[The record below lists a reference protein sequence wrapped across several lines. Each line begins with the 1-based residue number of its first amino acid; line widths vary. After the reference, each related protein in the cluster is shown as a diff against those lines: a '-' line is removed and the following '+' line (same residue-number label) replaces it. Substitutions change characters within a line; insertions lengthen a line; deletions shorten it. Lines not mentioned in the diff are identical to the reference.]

1 MKNIM
6 INHKED
12 NFMELLKDKIAIVT
26 GGASGMGAAYAKRF
40 IEEGARVI
48 FTDINE
54 ELGTAYQVELGN
66 QAEFYKH
73 DVADEQQWKDLA
85 SLVKEKYGHVDV
97 LVNNAG
103 IGGNKPILDFPV
115 DLYMRVVSV
124 DQVSVLLGMKYIGG
138 LMAKQGSGS
147 IINIASTSGLD
158 GQIFGAAYC
167 SAKWAVRALSKTGA
181 LEFAKYNVR
190 VNCLLPGFVDTPL
203 VSAPEYAQLRAN
215 YETTIPLGRAGK
227 VSEIAKACLF
237 LASDMSSY
245 CNGTELVV
253 DGGLSSNA
261 HAYSDYMIR
270 NLKMW

>member
-1 MKNIM
+1 
-6 INHKED
+6 
-12 NFMELLKDKIAIVT
+12 MELLKDKVVIVT

-40 IEEGARVI
+40 IEEGATVI
-48 FTDINE
+48 ITDINE
-54 ELGTAYQVELGN
+54 ELGTSYQAELGD
-66 QAEFYKH
+66 QSMFYKH

-85 SLVKEKYGHVDV
+85 ALTKEKYGHVDV

-124 DQVSVLLGMKYIGG
+124 DQISVLLGMKYIGA
-138 LMAKQGSGS
+138 LMVAQGSGS
-147 IINIASTSGLD
+147 IVNIASTSGLD
-158 GQIFGAAYC
+158 GQLFGAAYC

-203 VSAPEYAQLRAN
+203 VAAPEFAELRAG
-215 YETTIPLGRAGK
+215 YEETIPLKRAGN
-227 VSEIAKACLF
+227 VAEIAEACLF
-237 LASDMSSY
+237 LASDMSTY

-253 DGGLSSNA
+253 DGGLSSTA
-261 HAYSDYMIR
+261 HAYSDYMIK